1 MGSSSVVIPEL
12 LPYLLGILALLVVW
26 QYHQMQVMKGQI
38 LAIDVFDRSGIR
50 MYLHVVPNDKNTCEV
65 CAEANGRV
73 FLPSEVTKIHFTPLG
88 GQCTN
93 PAKCVG
99 LLVGIYGAWP
109 EARHLLE
116 RLRTS
121 KKKATVQL
129 SAPELEALIRGP
141 WERSISAATDR
152 ISVHML
158 EAIYYEETSPE
169 TSITNYRYL
178 IDQAR
183 EVRHLPLIVPSYF
196 RLTELLARQGRSQ
209 EAIDVIEQF
218 ESRYKAKKVGPHAPT
233 ETQRGLMS
241 LRKSRLAATLK
252 QAS

>member
-1 MGSSSVVIPEL
+1 MDTSGIVIPEL
-12 LPYLLGILALLVVW
+12 LPYLIGILALLVIW

-65 CAEANGRV
+65 CREANGRV
-73 FLPSEVTKIHFTPLG
+73 FLPSEVTKPHFTPLR

-93 PAKCVG
+93 PAKCIG
-99 LLVGIYGAWP
+99 LLVGLYGAWP
-109 EARHLLE
+109 EARHLVE
-116 RLRTS
+116 RLRTA
-121 KKKATVQL
+121 KKKTTVHL
-129 SAPELEALIRGP
+129 SAAELAVLIRGP

-158 EAIYYEETSPE
+158 EAIYYEETNPE

-183 EVRHLPLIVPSYF
+183 ELRHLPLVVPSYF

-218 ESRYKAKKVGPHAPT
+218 ESRYKAKKVGPHTPT

-241 LRKSRLAATLK
+241 LKKSRLNASLK
-252 QAS
+252 LAS

>member
-1 MGSSSVVIPEL
+1 MGSAAIILPDL
-12 LPYLLGILALLVVW
+12 LPYLIAILALLVVW

-50 MYLHVVPNDKNTCEV
+50 MYLYVVPNDKNTCEV
-65 CAEANGRV
+65 CCEANGRV
-73 FLPSEVTKIHFTPLG
+73 FLPSEVTKMHFTPLR
-88 GQCTN
+88 GQCAN
-93 PAKCVG
+93 PGKCVG

-109 EARHLLE
+109 EARQLLE
-116 RLRTS
+116 RLRTA
-121 KKKATVQL
+121 KKKTPLQL

-158 EAIYYEETSPE
+158 EAIYYEETKPE

-178 IDQAR
+178 LDQAR
-183 EVRHLPLIVPSYF
+183 EVRHLPLVVPSYF
-196 RLTELLARQGRSQ
+196 RLTELLARLGRTQ
-209 EAIDVIEQF
+209 EALDVIEQF
-218 ESRYKAKKVGPHAPT
+218 ESRYKGKKPGPHFPT

-241 LRKSRLAATLK
+241 LKKSRLNVTLR